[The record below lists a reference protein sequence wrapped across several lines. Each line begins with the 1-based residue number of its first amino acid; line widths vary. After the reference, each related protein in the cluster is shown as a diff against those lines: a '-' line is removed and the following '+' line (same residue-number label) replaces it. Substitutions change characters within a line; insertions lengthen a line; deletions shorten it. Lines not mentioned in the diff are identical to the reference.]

1 ALAEGWPL
9 PATWSGY
16 SQHAVNTL
24 PLPTRFLSA
33 AEVLRF
39 RDRAF
44 EIYFTRPEYLR
55 MVGRKFGPGTVAHV
69 REMASHRLDRT
80 YA

>member
-1 ALAEGWPL
+1 
-9 PATWSGY
+9 
-16 SQHAVNTL
+16 VDRL

-44 EIYFTRPEYLR
+44 EIDFSRPESLQ
-55 MVGRKFGPGTVAHV
+55 MVERKFGAATAAHV
-69 REMASHRLDRT
+69 REMASHRLERMH
-80 YA
+80 A